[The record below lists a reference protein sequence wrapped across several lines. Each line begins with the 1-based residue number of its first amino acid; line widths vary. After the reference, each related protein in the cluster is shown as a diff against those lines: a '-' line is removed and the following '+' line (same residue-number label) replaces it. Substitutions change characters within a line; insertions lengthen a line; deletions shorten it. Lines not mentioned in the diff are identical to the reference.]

1 MLHLPGWFSTQMER
15 ALGVGSGGSEDKK
28 VRGDS
33 PQLQRTM
40 WATFAGGKKTAGSTE
55 KGQQLAAGQQTARQ
69 KALAAGKA
77 EVQVVDAPAMQKGMR
92 AGGFSDE
99 AVRASAAPTPLWDV
113 FKAKSSSL

>member
-1 MLHLPGWFSTQMER
+1 VLHLPGWFSTQMER